1 MKKIRLNLKLTMEV
15 VNYLITGKYTISNNI
30 L

>member
-1 MKKIRLNLKLTMEV
+1 MKTIRLNIELTTAV
-15 VNYLITGKYTISNNI
+15 LIYLITGKYIISNNI

>member
-1 MKKIRLNLKLTMEV
+1 MKTIRLNIELTTAV
-15 VNYLITGKYTISNNI
+15 LIYLITGKYTISNNI